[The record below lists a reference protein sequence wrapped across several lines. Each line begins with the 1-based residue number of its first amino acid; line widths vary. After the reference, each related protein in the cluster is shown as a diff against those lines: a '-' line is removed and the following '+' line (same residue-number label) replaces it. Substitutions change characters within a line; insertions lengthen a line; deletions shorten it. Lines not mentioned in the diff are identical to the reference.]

1 MPKLTECRLSELEAM
16 FMEPMML
23 SLILDAKLNTSEDD
37 VMFHCVI

>member
-1 MPKLTECRLSELEAM
+1 M